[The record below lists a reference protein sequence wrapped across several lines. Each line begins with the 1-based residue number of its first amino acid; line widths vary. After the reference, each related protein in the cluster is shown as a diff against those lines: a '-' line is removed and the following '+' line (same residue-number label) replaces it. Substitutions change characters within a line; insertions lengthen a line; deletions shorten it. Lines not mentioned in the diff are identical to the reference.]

1 MNLFELA
8 RRLIEIE
15 SPTENESDVGTFLN
29 SYLSSLKYKTSLQ
42 EAAPGR
48 YNVLALAGTPELI
61 FSTHMDTVPP
71 FIPFRE
77 DEDYLYGRGACD
89 AKGILAAQIKAAE
102 ILRAGGENRFGL
114 LFVVGEERNSTG
126 AIFANR
132 TSPGSRFLVNGEP
145 TENKLAAGSKG
156 ALRVEIIT
164 RGICAHSAYPEMG
177 ISAIARLL
185 DLLAE
190 LRAMKFASDPVLG
203 DTTCN
208 IGIIEGGIKANVIPD
223 YARSEIMFRCVEPVA
238 NMKRRLDAMIAGR
251 GEIHYLFE
259 APVMKLNVV
268 DGFETAMVSFTCD
281 IPSLSNWGRPYLAG
295 PGCILD
301 AHSDHERISKKQ
313 LAEGV
318 DMYVKLAKR
327 LLSE

>member
-15 SPTENESDVGTFLN
+15 SVTENEKEIAVFLQT
-29 SYLSSLKYKTSLQ
+29 YLSSLKYEVTLH
-42 EAAPGR
+42 EAAPNR
-48 YNVLALAGTPELI
+48 FNVLAFAGAPELI

-77 DEDYLYGRGACD
+77 DQNYLYGRGACD
-89 AKGILAAQIKAAE
+89 AKGILAAQIQAAE

-114 LFVVGEERNSTG
+114 LFLVGEERDSAG
-126 AIFANR
+126 AVFANR
-132 TSPGSRFLVNGEP
+132 NAPGSRFLINGEP

-156 ALRVEIIT
+156 GLRVEIIT
-164 RGICAHSAYPEMG
+164 RGISAHSAYPEMG
-177 ISAIARLL
+177 ISAISALL

-190 LRAMKFASDPVLG
+190 LRSMKYAADPVFGETL
-203 DTTCN
+203 CN

-223 YARSEIMFRCVEPVA
+223 FARSEIMFRCVEPVA
-238 NMKRRLDAMIAGR
+238 NLKGRLDAMIAGR

-259 APVMKLNVV
+259 APAINLSVI
-268 DGFETAMVSFTCD
+268 DGFETTVVAFTSD
-281 IPSLSNWGRPYLAG
+281 VPSLSNWGHPYMVG
-295 PGCILD
+295 PGSILD

-313 LAEGV
+313 LVEGV
-318 DMYVKLAKR
+318 DTYVRLARR
-327 LLSE
+327 LLAE